1 MLVSEILSGPLT
13 TFAVEMGLEPR
24 ASQISLGLDSLV
36 PAVVD
41 RERQESRMEDEG
53 AITEAPMHTVCK
65 GVTHQLHPEGRLC
78 ARTTTGELYRAQG
91 K

>member
-1 MLVSEILSGPLT
+1 MLVSEFLSGPLT

-24 ASQISLGLDSLV
+24 ASQISLGLDSQV
-36 PAVVD
+36 HSVVD

-53 AITEAPMHTVCK
+53 AIAEAPMHAACK
-65 GVTHQLHPEGRLC
+65 GVTHKLRPEGRLC
-78 ARTTTGELYRAQG
+78 ARTTIGESCRAQG